1 MTPAPPQVHVVAQGF
16 GFTECPRWHQG
27 ELWFVDFLS
36 RQVLSLDPATRQV
49 TTRATV
55 PGTPGGL
62 GFLPDGT
69 PLVVSQN
76 DFTLQTISPDG
87 RLARHA
93 DLSRF
98 ARGAANDMLVD
109 AQGRAYVGHH
119 GYAAFAGA
127 EPRLAS
133 LLLVRADGT
142 VVETAGNLVFPNG
155 MAMTADRRRLIV
167 AETFAHRL
175 TMFEIAE
182 DGALSTRRLWAEL
195 PGDGPDGIC
204 IDADDNVWAS
214 CLFSQSLARVPEG
227 GPVNCRISTGDRWAV
242 SCAIGGRN
250 VDTLFCATAE
260 TSMEK
265 LRRGVSSA
273 FIEAV
278 ALPPRGL
285 QPQIA

>member
-1 MTPAPPQVHVVAQGF
+1 VTP
-16 GFTECPRWHQG
+16 
-27 ELWFVDFLS
+27 
-36 RQVLSLDPATRQV
+36 
-49 TTRATV
+49 RATV

-133 LLLVRADGT
+133 LLMARWWKPPGT
-142 VVETAGNLVFPNG
+142 WFFR
-155 MAMTADRRRLIV
+155 MAWR
-167 AETFAHRL
+167 
-175 TMFEIAE
+175 
-182 DGALSTRRLWAEL
+182 
-195 PGDGPDGIC
+195 
-204 IDADDNVWAS
+204 
-214 CLFSQSLARVPEG
+214 
-227 GPVNCRISTGDRWAV
+227 
-242 SCAIGGRN
+242 
-250 VDTLFCATAE
+250 
-260 TSMEK
+260 
-265 LRRGVSSA
+265 
-273 FIEAV
+273 
-278 ALPPRGL
+278 
-285 QPQIA
+285 